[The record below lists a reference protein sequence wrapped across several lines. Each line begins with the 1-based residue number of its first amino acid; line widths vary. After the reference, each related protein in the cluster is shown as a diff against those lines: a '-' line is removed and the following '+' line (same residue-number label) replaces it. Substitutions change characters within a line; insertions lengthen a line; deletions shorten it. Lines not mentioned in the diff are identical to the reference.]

1 MGALKHGSGE
11 IHILGSYIFSIDGS
25 EVTDHQFRPVE
36 KTAVKCGLG
45 KITELQI
52 RANENRMIEKTSAEI
67 GFAQDALTHIDLG
80 HFAVTE
86 I

>member
-1 MGALKHGSGE
+1 
-11 IHILGSYIFSIDGS
+11 
-25 EVTDHQFRPVE
+25 
-36 KTAVKCGLG
+36 
-45 KITELQI
+45 
-52 RANENRMIEKTSAEI
+52 MIEKTSAEI